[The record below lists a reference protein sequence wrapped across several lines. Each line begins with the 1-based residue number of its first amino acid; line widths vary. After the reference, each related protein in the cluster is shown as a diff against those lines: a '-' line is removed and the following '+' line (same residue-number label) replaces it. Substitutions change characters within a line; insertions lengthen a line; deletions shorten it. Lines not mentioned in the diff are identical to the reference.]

1 MSTFLRNIL
10 GVQKMTNASG
20 VDVLHIDDSGNQTM
34 AGLLYLTAQD
44 SIAAAGAN
52 QAGATVL
59 TAEISRVTSGSGGV
73 ALPPSVA
80 GLDVYVINHSGSP
93 IQVYGQGSDTI
104 DDVAAATGVS
114 QMNGSMTLYA
124 AAAAG
129 AYYSNGIGTG
139 YSGQYPT
146 VSYVNGLTAH
156 AGGGQGSATPC
167 TAVINRFTTVAT
179 AADSGV
185 LMASAPGMS
194 VTVTNAA
201 ATNSMNLFPASG
213 DQINAL
219 GANAAFAL
227 AAGKTAQLTCAVA
240 GQWHAV
246 LSA

>member
-1 MSTFLRNIL
+1 MTYLRNLL

-20 VDVLHIDDSGNQTM
+20 VDIFHVDDSGNQTLS
-34 AGLLYLTAQD
+34 GLQYLTAQD

-73 ALPPSVA
+73 ALPASAA
-80 GLDVYVINHSGSP
+80 GLDIMVINHSGSP

-124 AAAAG
+124 AAAGG

-139 YSGQYPT
+139 YAGQYPT
-146 VSYVNGLTAH
+146 TSYTNGITAH
-156 AGGGQGSATPC
+156 SGGGQGSAVPLT
-167 TAVINRFTTVAT
+167 TVLNRVTTVA
-179 AADSGV
+179 AAGDSV
-185 LMASAPGMS
+185 LMPASVAGMQI
-194 VTVTNAA
+194 TIANAA
-201 ATNSMNLFPASG
+201 ATNSMNVFPATG
-213 DQINAL
+213 DAINAL
-219 GANAAFAL
+219 AANAAYAL
-227 AAGKTAQLTCAVA
+227 AAGKTATLYCTVA
-240 GQWHAV
+240 GTWHAL